1 MIGSI
6 YKTIEFFH
14 DDKYRDLSY
23 GTIYYV
29 AGTETTALNEYVLS
43 QITDLEDQINRN
55 SFNWLTCKI
64 IYLEATNSLFPSFP
78 QRVRYVSALW
88 GPRM

>member
-1 MIGSI
+1 MIGIITKSI
-6 YKTIEFFH
+6 ESFH
-14 DDKYRDLSY
+14 DDKHRDLPY

-29 AGTETTALNEYVLS
+29 AGTETTALNDYVSS
-43 QITDLEDQINRN
+43 QATYLENQINRN
-55 SFNWLTCKI
+55 SDNRLTCKI
-64 IYLEATNSLFPSFP
+64 IYLEATNSLFP

>member
-1 MIGSI
+1 MIGIITKSI
-6 YKTIEFFH
+6 ESFH
-14 DDKYRDLSY
+14 DDKHRDLPY

-64 IYLEATNSLFPSFP
+64 IYLEATNSLFP

-88 GPRM
+88 EPRM